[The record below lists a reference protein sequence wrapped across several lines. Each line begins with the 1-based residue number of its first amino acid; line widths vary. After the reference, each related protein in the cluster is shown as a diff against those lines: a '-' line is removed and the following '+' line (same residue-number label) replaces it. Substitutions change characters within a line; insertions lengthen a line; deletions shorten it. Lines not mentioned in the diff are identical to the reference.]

1 MGIFRGDIFDES
13 TGRREFTFKR
23 TVKYDSHMLDKPDFV
38 GSYEIGDYVYFFF
51 REIAVE
57 YMNCGKNV
65 YKIPNDDTTFF
76 AVFTTNLNGLMGSA
90 VCTFH
95 LDDVTKAFEGKFKE
109 QESSTS
115 AWLPVASSKVPEP
128 RPGSC
133 VEDTREL
140 PDRVLNFMRTH
151 PLMDE
156 DVGNQ
161 GQAPVFYKRD
171 VIFTNIVVD
180 KVYAGLYGDK
190 KEF

>member
-1 MGIFRGDIFDES
+1 
-13 TGRREFTFKR
+13 
-23 TVKYDSHMLDKPDFV
+23 
-38 GSYEIGDYVYFFF
+38 
-51 REIAVE
+51 
-57 YMNCGKNV
+57 
-65 YKIPNDDTTFF
+65 
-76 AVFTTNLNGLMGSA
+76 MGSA

-95 LDDVTKAFEGKFKE
+95 LDDITAAFEGKYKE

-140 PDRVLNFMRTH
+140 PDRVLNFIRTH
-151 PLMDE
+151 PLMDST
-156 DVGNQ
+156 VAHQ
-161 GQAPVFYKRD
+161 GGAPVFYKRD

-190 KEF
+190 K